1 MPDAASA
8 PEANR
13 LYWESELPVAAI
25 AERLD
30 ISRRSLYEFIAPCPA
45 PGACP
50 ACGGSLGYANRTA
63 RDRGMTVC
71 AACGAEVEAGQA
83 APPETEGSAAESTRR
98 PPAVRPA
105 ADRQG
110 TTGGARPT
118 ARSMDERTAGIL
130 AAVVAGVAAGA
141 LGALLFGGRR

>member
-13 LYWESELPVAAI
+13 LYWESDLPVAAI

-30 ISRRSLYEFIAPCPA
+30 TSRRSLYELIEPCPA

-71 AACGAEVEAGQA
+71 AACGAEVEAAEATERPPA
-83 APPETEGSAAESTRR
+83 AGSAADREAATGNT
-98 PPAVRPA
+98 RPA
-105 ADRQG
+105 TRD
-110 TTGGARPT
+110 
-118 ARSMDERTAGIL
+118 MDERAVGIL
-130 AAVVAGVAAGA
+130 AAAVAGVAAGA
-141 LGALLFGGRR
+141 LGVLLFGDRR